1 MKRYKAGLIFLAVFM
16 NTGCNDNQEKDKTEP
31 LSDTC
36 YLTPDPGLCMAAF
49 PRYYYDSDAEQCKE
63 FIWGGCGGVVPFE
76 TMADCKEGCVN

>member
-1 MKRYKAGLIFLAVFM
+1 MKRYKAGLIFLVVFM

-49 PRYYYDSDAEQCKE
+49 PRYYYDSDAEPVSYTHLTLPT
-63 FIWGGCGGVVPFE
+63 IVIV
-76 TMADCKEGCVN
+76 